1 MRPRFWLWF
10 SALFLLVAL
19 GVSAA
24 SAAANLVPVTWLG
37 ESRRTITPND
47 LKPAACAA
55 LSLTNLITGSDTFN
69 GTNNNDLILGSP
81 GADTINGRQG
91 GDCILGGG
99 GNDVIYGFVGND
111 VLLGG
116 PGDDYLNGDQ
126 GNDVL
131 IGGDGYDT
139 CVGGGG
145 ADIFD
150 PSCEVQIQ

>member
-1 MRPRFWLWF
+1 MRPRYWLWF
-10 SALFLLVAL
+10 LALFLLVAL
-19 GVSAA
+19 GLSAA

-55 LSLTNLITGSDTFN
+55 VSLSNLITGSGTLN

-116 PGDDYLNGDQ
+116 PGDDTLYGNQGD
-126 GNDVL
+126 DVL

-150 PSCEVQIQ
+150 PSCEVQVQ

>member
-10 SALFLLVAL
+10 LALFLLVAL
-19 GVSAA
+19 GLSAA

-55 LSLTNLITGSDTFN
+55 LSLSNLITGSGTLN

-99 GNDVIYGFVGND
+99 GNDVIYGFIGND

-116 PGDDYLNGDQ
+116 PGDDTLYGDQ
-126 GNDVL
+126 GDDVL
-131 IGGDGYDT
+131 IGGDGFDICY
-139 CVGGGG
+139 GGGG

>member
-1 MRPRFWLWF
+1 MRPRFWLWL

-37 ESRRTITPND
+37 ESRRTTTPND

-55 LSLTNLITGSDTFN
+55 LSLTNLITGSGTFN
-69 GTNNNDLILGSP
+69 GTKNDDLILGSP
-81 GADTINGRQG
+81 GADVIDGRQG

-99 GNDVIYGFVGND
+99 GNDVIYGFVDND

-116 PGDDYLNGDQ
+116 PGDDYLYGDQ

-139 CVGGGG
+139 CYGGGG
-145 ADIFD
+145 ADTFD

>member
-1 MRPRFWLWF
+1 MRPRFWLWL

-55 LSLTNLITGSDTFN
+55 LSLTNLITGSGTFN

-116 PGDDYLNGDQ
+116 PGDDTLYGDQ

-131 IGGDGYDT
+131 IGGDGYDN
-139 CVGGGG
+139 CYGGGG
-145 ADIFD
+145 ADTFD